1 MHSLPSVGLATSTPI
16 RGPHAGSAPLA
27 RPPTPPTVCGVLA
40 GPRLAPVEGAGGK
53 TEKKLINHPEIIL
66 FLH

>member
-1 MHSLPSVGLATSTPI
+1 MHSLPSVGLAMS

-53 TEKKLINHPEIIL
+53 TEKKLINHPEITL